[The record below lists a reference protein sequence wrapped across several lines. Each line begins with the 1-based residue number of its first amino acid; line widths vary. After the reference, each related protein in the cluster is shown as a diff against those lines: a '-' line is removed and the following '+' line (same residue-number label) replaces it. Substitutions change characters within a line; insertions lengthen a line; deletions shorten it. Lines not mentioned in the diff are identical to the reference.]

1 MNKGSRNQGPVHT
14 SHSIQRI
21 KFGRNSTSESAATF
35 LPHVRLFLSHY
46 PTKMCYTLRQING
59 DDDDDDDDDATPIQT
74 SHFCRVECN
83 SYIVYVLSMR
93 RLRLAIQEEYLG
105 PPY

>member
-1 MNKGSRNQGPVHT
+1 
-14 SHSIQRI
+14 
-21 KFGRNSTSESAATF
+21 
-35 LPHVRLFLSHY
+35 
-46 PTKMCYTLRQING
+46 MCYTLRQING

-93 RLRLAIQEEYLG
+93 NFGFAEDKEETWHPG
-105 PPY
+105 HNAT